1 MTVDFFLS
9 PSRASRNPLKIE
21 FCKQTRPLALF
32 SRYKCSYYMLGL
44 KLGNRTVVHYICTK
58 KKSDDIVNYLDK
70 AIYDGVIEI
79 VYWPGD
85 NTYLFD
91 LNKTL
96 IELVIVAR
104 KFNCT
109 LRRLS
114 NNNEIENLVFK
125 KT

>member
-1 MTVDFFLS
+1 MFIIFVL
-9 PSRASRNPLKIE
+9 
-21 FCKQTRPLALF
+21 
-32 SRYKCSYYMLGL
+32 
-44 KLGNRTVVHYICTK
+44 K